1 MPTLLGL
8 LYRLPRVFAVP
19 LALLLVAVAGCV
31 VALLACGL
39 PVILLCL
46 WGRRQVME
54 RRERRLIER
63 ALFAPGLAELRELH
77 KLRAQHARPGGQES
91 PP

>member
-31 VALLACGL
+31 VALLAVGL

-54 RRERRLIER
+54 WRERRMIER

>member
-8 LYRLPRVFAVP
+8 LYRLPRVLAVP
-19 LALLLVAVAGCV
+19 LALLLVALAGCV

-54 RRERRLIER
+54 WRERRLIER
-63 ALFAPGLAELRELH
+63 ALFAPGLAELREL
-77 KLRAQHARPGGQES
+77 RAQHARPGGQES

>member
-1 MPTLLGL
+1 MPTPLGL

-54 RRERRLIER
+54 WRERRMIER
-63 ALFAPGLAELRELH
+63 ALFAPGLAELRELRE
-77 KLRAQHARPGGQES
+77 LRVQHARPGGQES